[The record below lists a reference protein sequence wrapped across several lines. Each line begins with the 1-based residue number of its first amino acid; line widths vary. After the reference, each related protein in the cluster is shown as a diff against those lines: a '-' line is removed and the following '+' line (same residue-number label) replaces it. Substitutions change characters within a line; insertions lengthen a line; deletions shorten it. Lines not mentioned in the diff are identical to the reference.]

1 MKKLVSNILLSLASL
16 AVIFTVGCQETA
28 ETVESP
34 YLDVVPE
41 SYSETALGEGDAFL
55 LSIRSN
61 VEWELSAVDANGAPV
76 DWIRFD
82 VTSGEGNADVLGFIL
97 RGDRVTDRSC
107 TIVVATAETKLE
119 KRLSMQQGMF
129 VPVILKMDF
138 SDVLKT
144 GYALAAGES
153 EALIDFGQFRAEV
166 VAVPGENLPEGYV
179 YISEGGKDFVRV
191 KTPQAST
198 LKVGDQCLLEMTE
211 GTVTKDQKGGYTID
225 LPSPIVVEA
234 SGEPSYAPVFISA
247 DAVARYENALVAVG
261 YAQATEA
268 NVGKSWAGDI
278 QMTTEQIIG
287 GSTFTVHVDNG
298 ASFASTSVPASS
310 GKIVGIVK
318 DGKVCPRSAAD
329 LAGLTDE
336 RKPAYVEPYEIK
348 AIGSFFKYQAANK
361 YSNGKV
367 SGSTKFTFND
377 EPDYSVAGMS
387 YEKVGGTA
395 NNMKLVVA
403 AATSF
408 QSCLTTVLWNTAG
421 SYMVYT
427 VPVKQKTYGD
437 LEFSFTI
444 SCSSATFF
452 TGDWTVQWSTDKAT
466 WKDVDAVYSTKNTS
480 PELAAGNTFQ
490 LTSTGHQ
497 ANRQVAEFT
506 IPESEAVSSGNLYF
520 KVLPPDKRGTSKTQ
534 TVRMNCGFM
543 LSSKVTNTPDYEYDN
558 VIASEYFENNWYGH
572 NPVVGI
578 PIYYIVNH
586 TGAPGYKSSDGWS
599 ANGSATVHRG
609 CLHLSS
615 ASGQNYMI
623 SPVLSMLKAPT
634 DLTLTFKAAP
644 SWFVD
649 KGAGHTMN
657 NVNIGVAVVGSGQ
670 ASEIVWDT
678 PLESAPYEWHTATV
692 KIKGASSDTQVNIGV
707 LDPTATNSRFYIDDI
722 VISR

>member
-179 YISEGGKDFVRV
+179 YISDGGKDFVRV

-211 GTVTKDQKGGYTID
+211 GTVTKDQNGGYTID

-278 QMTTEQIIG
+278 QMTTEQILG
-287 GSTFTVHVDNG
+287 GTTFTVHVDNA
-298 ASFASTSVPASS
+298 ASFASGSVPASS
-310 GKIVGIVK
+310 GQVVGIVQN
-318 DGKVCPRSAAD
+318 GKVCPRNAAD
-329 LAGLTDE
+329 LAGLTQE
-336 RKPAYVEPYEIK
+336 RKTAYVQPYRIQTTGNFLNATAK
-348 AIGSFFKYQAANK
+348 ATIG
-361 YSNGKV
+361 NGTVTNQSKL
-367 SGSTKFTFND
+367 TFT
-377 EPDYSVAGMS
+377 EMPDYSHAGAS
-387 YEKVGGTA
+387 VEKVGGTA
-395 NNMKLVVA
+395 AANKLTFVA
-403 AATSF
+403 NALPF
-408 QSCLTTVLWNTAG
+408 ECCFTTTGWTTAG
-421 SYMVYT
+421 SYLLYT
-427 VPVKQKTYGD
+427 IPVTQKLYGD
-437 LEFSFTI
+437 LDFSFSL
-444 SCSSATFF
+444 SCGTANVFKD
-452 TGDWTVQWSTDKAT
+452 GWTVQWSTDNAN
-466 WKDVDAVYSTKNTS
+466 WKNVDAVYSTTNTTKATAKGNKFTFTATGFKN
-480 PELAAGNTFQ
+480 
-490 LTSTGHQ
+490 
-497 ANRQVAEFT
+497 NRQLAEIS
-506 IPESEAVSSGNLYF
+506 IPESEAISSGNIYF
-520 KVLPPDKRGTSKTQ
+520 KVTPVSKAASNKTL
-534 TVRMNCGFM
+534 RFNNGFF
-543 LSSKVTNTPDYEYDN
+543 LSSRTPVMPDYGFDN
-558 VIASEYFENNWYGH
+558 VLAMENFENNLYGH
-572 NPVVGI
+572 DPVVGI
-578 PIYYIVNH
+578 PIYFLVNH
-586 TGAPGYKSSDGWS
+586 AGAPGYSNSKGWG
-599 ANGSATVHRG
+599 AAGTNVVHRG
-609 CLHLSS
+609 CLHLSA
-615 ASGQNYMI
+615 ASGKNYMI
-623 SPVLSMLKAPT
+623 SPVLDMLKAPT
-634 DLTLTFKAAP
+634 DITVTFKAAP
-644 SWFVD
+644 SWYVD
-649 KGAGHTMN
+649 TGKAHTMN
-657 NVNIGVAVVGSGQ
+657 NINIGVDVLGSGTVG
-670 ASEIVWDT
+670 EIVWDT
-678 PLESAPYEWHTATV
+678 PLDSAPYEWHTATV

-707 LDPTATNSRFYIDDI
+707 LEDAATNSRFYIDDI

>member
-16 AVIFTVGCQETA
+16 AVVFTVGCQETA

-97 RGDRVTDRSC
+97 RGDRETDRTC

-119 KRLSMQQGMF
+119 KRLSMQQGIF

-144 GYALAAGES
+144 GYDLAAGES
-153 EALIDFGQFRAEV
+153 EALTDFGQFRAEV

-179 YISEGGKDFVRV
+179 YISDGGKDFVRV

-310 GKIVGIVK
+310 GRIVGIVK

-348 AIGSFFKYQAANK
+348 AIGSFFKYQAKNK
-361 YSNGKV
+361 FSNGKV

-377 EPDYSVAGMS
+377 EPDFSVAGAS
-387 YEKVGGTA
+387 IEKVGGTA
-395 NNMKLVVA
+395 NKMGLVVA
-403 AATSF
+403 AASPF
-408 QSCLTTVLWNTAG
+408 QSCFTTVAWNLAG
-421 SYMVYT
+421 TYLLYT
-427 VPVKQKTYGD
+427 VPVSGKVYGD
-437 LEFSFTI
+437 LDFYFSI
-444 SCSSATFF
+444 SASNVANFP
-452 TGDWTVQWSTDKAT
+452 DPWTVQWSTDKT
-466 WKDVDAVYSTKNTS
+466 NWHDVDAVYATDTKTK
-480 PELAAGNTFQ
+480 EAAKGTTFK
-490 LTSTGHQ
+490 LTNKSYQ
-497 ANRQVAEFT
+497 PNRQVAEFH
-506 IPESEAVSSGNLYF
+506 IPESEAISSGNLYF
-520 KVLPPDKRGTSKTQ
+520 KLSGSKCKTAGQ
-534 TVRMNCGFM
+534 TLRVNCGFS
-543 LSSKVTNTPDYEYDN
+543 LASRTPLLPDYGFDN
-558 VIASEYFENNWYGH
+558 VVAMENFENNVFGH
-572 NPVVGI
+572 DPVIGL
-578 PIYYIVNH
+578 PIYFMVNH
-586 TGAPGYKSSDGWS
+586 TEAPGYKSSDGWS

-678 PLESAPYEWHTATV
+678 PLESAPYEWHTGTV